1 MKLGTGF
8 LRTIFGAALLS
19 LTLTANAS
27 SDNPFGLQ
35 ELGADYQ
42 MTIAMSNESK
52 CGEGKCGEGKC
63 GGTKPAEGKCGEGK
77 CGGTKPAEGK
87 CGAGKC
93 GGSK

>member
-52 CGEGKCGEGKC
+52 CGEGKCG
-63 GGTKPAEGKCGEGK
+63 GTKPAEGKCGEGK